1 MNLAEALQY
10 LEDLEVSDSSEN
22 DLEIEHQDITK
33 IFIQPPLD
41 SNGNNSDIDSGD
53 EEDASI
59 DNLSGNQLLAPAS
72 LVVKDVRKGEIHVEQ
87 NIDQEE
93 KEDDPA
99 SNCSGSGS
107 NKRKT
112 SIKIKNGKE
121 PAKKKA
127 KGAKKINVNR
137 WQHNDIQNIE
147 DLSSWT
153 SPEPVRDLHDSP
165 VTLFE
170 IFMTDKLIDHI
181 CKETN
186 AYAAQ
191 KGNHTFKI
199 EPNELKSF
207 LAVLLLSGY
216 IPYPRCSMY
225 WEMSSDSRNT
235 IAASLFT
242 RNRFLDV
249 LQYLHLAD
257 NNNLNPS
264 DKFSKV
270 NPLFKM
276 INESCLQNFIPEKNV
291 SIDESMVPYYGRHG
305 CKQYIQNKPVKF
317 GYKLWVAATPL
328 GYAIQMYPYAGK
340 DDNYNKDIGLGGPV
354 VITLMSKLPTVPN
367 SNYHVVMDNFFTSP
381 SLLRLLKGNGVAAT
395 GTVRANR
402 TENAPLQAVDDMKKE
417 ARGSSDVVNDNKSN
431 VTLVRW
437 KDNKVVTVAS
447 TLYGKEP
454 MKRACRYIRDKD
466 GRVEIDQPNSISIYN
481 KTMGGVDRMDQNIGA
496 YMINIRSKKWWWPL
510 FRF

>member
-1 MNLAEALQY
+1 MNLTEALQY

-22 DLEIEHQDITK
+22 DLETEHQGITK
-33 IFIQPPLD
+33 IFIQTPLD
-41 SNGNNSDIDSGD
+41 SNRNNSDIDSGD

-99 SNCSGSGS
+99 PNCSGGGS
-107 NKRKT
+107 KKRKT
-112 SIKIKNGKE
+112 SIKVKNGKE

-127 KGAKKINVNR
+127 MGAKEIHVNR
-137 WQHNDIQNIE
+137 WQNNDIQNVE

-153 SPEPVRDLHDSP
+153 SPEPVRDLLDSP

-170 IFMTDKLIDHI
+170 LFMTDKLIDHI

-199 EPNELKSF
+199 EPNELKLF

-216 IPYPRCSMY
+216 IPYPRRSMY

-235 IAASLFT
+235 IVSCLFT

-276 INESCLQNFIPEKNV
+276 INESCLQNFVPEKNV

-305 CKQYIQNKPVKF
+305 CK
-317 GYKLWVAATPL
+317 
-328 GYAIQMYPYAGK
+328 
-340 DDNYNKDIGLGGPV
+340 
-354 VITLMSKLPTVPN
+354 
-367 SNYHVVMDNFFTSP
+367 
-381 SLLRLLKGNGVAAT
+381 
-395 GTVRANR
+395 
-402 TENAPLQAVDDMKKE
+402 
-417 ARGSSDVVNDNKSN
+417 
-431 VTLVRW
+431 
-437 KDNKVVTVAS
+437 
-447 TLYGKEP
+447 
-454 MKRACRYIRDKD
+454 
-466 GRVEIDQPNSISIYN
+466 
-481 KTMGGVDRMDQNIGA
+481 
-496 YMINIRSKKWWWPL
+496 
-510 FRF
+510 